1 MDELNVNV
9 EISGKEMNR
18 ALAEKLILVTHYMDC
33 GHYLVTISFEL
44 RLTASCLML
53 MI

>member
-1 MDELNVNV
+1 MNELNVNV
-9 EISGKEMNR
+9 EISGKETNR
-18 ALAEKLILVTHYMDC
+18 ALAEKLILVANYMDF
-33 GHYLVTISFEL
+33 GHYPVTISFEL